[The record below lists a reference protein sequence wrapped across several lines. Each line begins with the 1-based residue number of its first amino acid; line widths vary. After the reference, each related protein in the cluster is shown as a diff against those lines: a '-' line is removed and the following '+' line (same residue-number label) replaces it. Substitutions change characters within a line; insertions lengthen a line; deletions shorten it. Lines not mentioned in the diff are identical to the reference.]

1 MSEPQHDAHHP
12 DTRQPEEPAQQPG
25 TGSAPTDTAALDFA
39 YDVIVIGAGP
49 VGENAADRAGRGGL
63 KVAIVEERLVGGEC
77 SFWAC
82 IPSKAL
88 LRPIHAHHASH
99 RVRGVEGA
107 TIDVEELL
115 ARRDYWVSDLDDS
128 GATGWLDSSGI
139 DLIRGHG
146 RLAGER
152 VVDVDG
158 QQYHARVAVVL
169 ATGTAASVPPI
180 PGLREAA
187 PWTNIEATTSKTVPG
202 RLVVLGGGV
211 VAAEMAQVYAA
222 LGSTVTVIERG
233 ERLLART
240 EAFAGEMVAGALR
253 NEGIDVRLGV
263 SAESVERS
271 TAGGEVT
278 VHLSDGTSVSAD
290 EVLAAL
296 GRTPS
301 SADLGLDTV
310 GVGTTKPGYV
320 EVDDKLEVTAAPGRW
335 LYAVGDITGRN
346 LLTHM
351 GKYQGRVC
359 GDVIAARAAGKP
371 DDGPGMTAWA
381 DALGAP
387 QVVFTDPEVAAVG
400 LTEQAARDKGLTVRA
415 VQVEMSS
422 VSGAGLL
429 ADGYTGKAQLV
440 VEESTRTVVGATF
453 VGQDVAELLHGAT
466 IAVVGK
472 VPLEQLWH
480 AVPSFPTLSEVW
492 LRLLESYGL

>member
-1 MSEPQHDAHHP
+1 MTDSHA
-12 DTRQPEEPAQQPG
+12 DTTGTAEPA
-25 TGSAPTDTAALDFA
+25 LDSS

-63 KVAIVEERLVGGEC
+63 KVAVVEQRLVGGEC
-77 SFWAC
+77 SYWAC

-88 LRPIHAHHASH
+88 LQPIHAHHAAH

-107 TIDVEELL
+107 SIDVAELL
-115 ARRDYWVSDLDDS
+115 GRRDHWVSDLDDS
-128 GATGWLDSSGI
+128 GAVGWLDSAGI

-152 VVDVDG
+152 VVEVDG
-158 QQYHARVAVVL
+158 ERYQARVAVIL
-169 ATGTAASVPPI
+169 ATGTSASVPPI
-180 PGLREAA
+180 PGLREAK
-187 PWTNIEATTSKTVPG
+187 PWTNVEATTSKTVPG

-222 LGSTVTVIERG
+222 LGSTVTIVERG
-233 ERLLART
+233 DRLLSRT
-240 EAFAGEMVAGALR
+240 EPFAGELVA
-253 NEGIDVRLGV
+253 EGLAADGVDLRLGV
-263 SAESVERS
+263 SAESVDRPEP
-271 TAGGEVT
+271 GGEVT
-278 VHLSDGTSVSAD
+278 VHLSDGTSVTAD

-296 GRTPS
+296 GRRPS

-310 GVGTTKPGYV
+310 GVAANKAGYV
-320 EVDDKLEVTAAPGRW
+320 EVDDTLEVTGAPGHW
-335 LYAVGDITGRN
+335 LYATGDLNGRN

-371 DDGPGMTAWA
+371 TDGPGMTAWA
-381 DALGAP
+381 DALGPP

-400 LTEQAARDKGLTVRA
+400 LTEQAAKDKGMKVRA
-415 VQVEMSS
+415 VQVEMTS

-440 VEESTRTVVGATF
+440 VDEGTRTVVGATF
-453 VGQDVAELLHGAT
+453 VGQAVGELVHAAT

-472 VPLEQLWH
+472 VPLDQLWH

-492 LRLLESYGL
+492 LRLLEEYGL